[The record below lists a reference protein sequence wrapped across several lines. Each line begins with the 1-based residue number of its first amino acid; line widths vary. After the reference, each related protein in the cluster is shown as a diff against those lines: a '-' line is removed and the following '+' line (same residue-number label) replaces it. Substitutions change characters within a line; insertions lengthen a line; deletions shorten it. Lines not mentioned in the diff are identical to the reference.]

1 MQDYIGSVGV
11 SAPACEKMMKLLWER
26 GKGTYADN
34 RDGTFEHT
42 DKWNAWNRGA
52 NYVKMVEPMFE
63 DAETSSQI
71 PKSERDAF
79 TRVRNLVST
88 YGDNAA
94 VREETRREQ
103 ADRAKYN

>member
-1 MQDYIGSVGV
+1 MR
-11 SAPACEKMMKLLWER
+11 LLWER

-42 DKWNAWNRGA
+42 DKWVAWNRGE
-52 NYVKMVEPMFE
+52 NFVKMIQPMFE
-63 DAETSSQI
+63 DAAASAQI
-71 PKSERDAF
+71 PKVERDAF
-79 TRVRNLVST
+79 ARVRNLVDT